1 MTGCLDHFLP
11 FDELQVVVLGA
22 VQSPR
27 SHQPNEAHSEPRALT
42 SSGNFRGSLKS
53 FDVHKMTEQESVG
66 LISLTIRVTVW
77 KSIQYA
83 Q

>member
-27 SHQPNEAHSEPRALT
+27 SHEPNEAHSEPRSLT
-42 SSGNFRGSLKS
+42 SSGNCRGSLKG
-53 FDVHKMTEQESVG
+53 FDVHDMTEQESVG
-66 LISLTIRVTVW
+66 LISPTIRVTVW